1 MSLFCSHGRTGQR
14 VDQRAPHRSLRDPGG
29 GRRRP
34 ALGSDVA
41 ALILLPWDE
50 RRGRGPA
57 ERACRRVRRANRSA
71 ASSPRRAPESVARR
85 TRRRIWSA
93 AWSASTA
100 RSDPSRFAS
109 AFSTRALLVAISAVT
124 CSADTWSGH
133 RDASTTLRN
142 YADALPLED
151 ERIRSNERF
160 SASNANLS
168 LSRSKVA
175 DDLME
180 QLACHA
186 GFRRRVHKASSGAKC
201 SLDVHG
207 PNSFRPATRP
217 SDRRADVPATGRSV
231 RFVVT
236 RTEAVAGRA
245 TRRSHVNDTVLSDGD
260 RVVRRAFQIW
270 RDGW

>member
-1 MSLFCSHGRTGQR
+1 MGAQGSGSIRERHTGVFEIRVAVGVDPLSGRTLQR
-14 VDQRAPHRSLRDPGG
+14 SFSFHGTRDEAEARRSEL
-29 GRRRP
+29 
-34 ALGSDVA
+34 A
-41 ALILLPWDE
+41 AEFAEQIGARQARHDE
-50 RRGRGPA
+50 RRSLWRGARGGGSGR
-57 ERACRRVRRANRSA
+57 
-71 ASSPRRAPESVARR
+71 PRGARAPP
-85 TRRRIWSA
+85 
-93 AWSASTA
+93 

-231 RFVVT
+231 RFVV
-236 RTEAVAGRA
+236 A
-245 TRRSHVNDTVLSDGD
+245 
-260 RVVRRAFQIW
+260 RVPRL
-270 RDGW
+270 